1 MSYAEQVANM
11 LGVKLREAFNIPG
24 VPNMLFMI
32 TDEGAKFFNYEDK
45 KWHTSS
51 ILSDIFCGS
60 YKNIEKKWKPA
71 RYENYYFPTPITKVL
86 WAYTKWVDSPN
97 DNTRYERG
105 LVCKT
110 KEEAISLAKKMLTAV

>member
-24 VPNMLFMI
+24 IPNMLFMI
-32 TDEGAKFFNYEDK
+32 TDEGVKFFNYEDK

-60 YKNIEKKWKPA
+60 YKNIEKNGNQLDMKI
-71 RYENYYFPTPITKVL
+71 ITFQL
-86 WAYTKWVDSPN
+86 
-97 DNTRYERG
+97 
-105 LVCKT
+105 L
-110 KEEAISLAKKMLTAV
+110 SLKFCGHILSG